1 MESIRGFGDDTAADY
16 QLCHFAP
23 IVAIDRSAD
32 GQSVYEFDKEF
43 LVGII
48 GYPDIV
54 SVGNTSIVI
63 MGQALEAIVII
74 MMVYLLLNLIIALIM
89 NRVNTKVVSAPR

>member
-1 MESIRGFGDDTAADY
+1 
-16 QLCHFAP
+16 
-23 IVAIDRSAD
+23 
-32 GQSVYEFDKEF
+32 
-43 LVGII
+43 
-48 GYPDIV
+48 
-54 SVGNTSIVI
+54 